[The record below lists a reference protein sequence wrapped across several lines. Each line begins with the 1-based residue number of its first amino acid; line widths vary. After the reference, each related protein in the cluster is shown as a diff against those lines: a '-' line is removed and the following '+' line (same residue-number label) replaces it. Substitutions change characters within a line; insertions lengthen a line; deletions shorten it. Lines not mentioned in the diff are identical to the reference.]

1 MVRATKRLHSTVQG
15 LDAEENDYK
24 VFMYN
29 LVIPP
34 VSPTPPDVEI
44 TSKAAPHESADDS
57 SKLSKIVAQLASL
70 QKDFNELAHEKWM
83 NSSQS
88 EQKHAAFAVSPV
100 PQSGGPHILKIIIHK
115 KDVGG
120 VIGQKGAHLRQLE
133 TDSHCNIRICSPEEY
148 HPVAVDLRGR
158 TWMREAEKSGRPT
171 VSSHDQTITRRSA
184 FASRS
189 NAPALAAGLSQID
202 NV

>member
-1 MVRATKRLHSTVQG
+1 MIDWG
-15 LDAEENDYK
+15 
-24 VFMYN
+24 VF
-29 LVIPP
+29 
-34 VSPTPPDVEI
+34 
-44 TSKAAPHESADDS
+44 
-57 SKLSKIVAQLASL
+57 
-70 QKDFNELAHEKWM
+70 
-83 NSSQS
+83 
-88 EQKHAAFAVSPV
+88 
-100 PQSGGPHILKIIIHK
+100 
-115 KDVGG
+115 
-120 VIGQKGAHLRQLE
+120 GQKGAHLRQLE

-202 NV
+202 NVWITTQQVVRFSKIKFNKMHVRLNFRPLYPDSTFVWPIPFAILHHGSFIWSTPFLEILRKSTPVYTEFQEWDWTNQIPNKSEAWDCCSDRIWGMANSCQDLIPKLF

>member
-1 MVRATKRLHSTVQG
+1 MPRKMITKSS
-15 LDAEENDYK
+15 
-24 VFMYN
+24 YN

-34 VSPTPPDVEI
+34 VSPTPSDVEI

-70 QKDFNELAHEKWM
+70 QKDFIELAHKKWM

-115 KDVGG
+115 KYVGG
-120 VIGQKGAHLRQLE
+120 VIKCMFDSFSAIIPRFHIRL
-133 TDSHCNIRICSPEEY
+133 TDTLCDLTSRFFYLVHSIPRDSQEEHSSLYRISGMGL
-148 HPVAVDLRGR
+148 D
-158 TWMREAEKSGRPT
+158 KSN
-171 VSSHDQTITRRSA
+171 S
-184 FASRS
+184 
-189 NAPALAAGLSQID
+189 
-202 NV
+202 